1 MNNLDYF
8 MQQEERIFK
17 PILQKAINDDL
28 FVYNLINKSD
38 KSPEEEEFC
47 KAFMQEC
54 DEVSYYTRLHPD
66 DDLEQIQEFVLESYF
81 EKYNIN

>member
-1 MNNLDYF
+1 MNDLDYF
-8 MQQEERIFK
+8 MQQEEKIFK
-17 PILQKAINDDL
+17 PILQKAINDEL
-28 FVYNLINKSD
+28 FVYNLINKSN
-38 KSPEEEEFC
+38 KSLEEEEFC